1 MVFFLCNTRCPLF
14 ALFRPRACPWYAA
27 NQLQRKRINNNNSF
41 GTDGSNSRSIRGSSR
56 LLVGNIVPSVGL
68 WFFLR
73 SPTLF
78 WRESWWEKGVFFF
91 LFGHCRHRTYDR
103 SISRNQPSSTFGPL
117 YKRTGHFNATTA
129 TVSTKTAN
137 TSLNE
142 WWTIKEGKWQ
152 PTMHWKRTVT
162 RSSYYVGRRL
172 IRDGW

>member
-78 WRESWWEKGVFFF
+78 WRESWWEKGVFFSC
-91 LFGHCRHRTYDR
+91 LAIVVIALMID
-103 SISRNQPSSTFGPL
+103 PSLGTNHHQLLVPS
-117 YKRTGHFNATTA
+117 
-129 TVSTKTAN
+129 
-137 TSLNE
+137 
-142 WWTIKEGKWQ
+142 IKEQAISMQQQQQYQQKQ
-152 PTMHWKRTVT
+152 PTRPLMNDELSRKENDNPPCIG
-162 RSSYYVGRRL
+162 SGLSPEAA
-172 IRDGW
+172 IM